1 MSLRGR
7 LIISFT
13 ALLLLAIAAVGFVA
27 SRSVRTILT
36 RQVDQQIAAIA
47 NRGGPL
53 LPQIIQRE
61 SRPQLPRSVAL
72 VLVDEQ
78 GNVIRSAPSGF
89 RDNPD
94 PLPDLSGTDLTSR
107 HAGFA
112 PARTGRFEYRILV
125 VPTPSSGTV
134 VLAIPLHQVADAQ
147 RQVIRAMLVA
157 GSIVAALGAL
167 ATWLTVRRELRPVE
181 DMVETAEAIAAG
193 DLTRRVPDTSPATE
207 LGRLGHSLNEMLA
220 HIEHAVATE
229 RDAKERLRQ
238 FVGDAS
244 HELRTPIAAISG
256 YAQLYERG
264 GLTES
269 DDLDRAMGRIASES
283 KRMQKLVE
291 DLLALARLD
300 QVPLSVPARVD
311 LVKLA
316 RVAILDAGAIDPEH
330 RISFDSP
337 PSLIVTGDESQLTQ
351 VIANLLAN
359 ARQHTP
365 PRTPVEVGLS
375 ASKGRAIL
383 TVTDHGPGIPDE
395 AIERIFERF
404 YRIDSSR
411 SRARGGS
418 GLGLAIV
425 SAIVASH
432 NGTISAENAPGAG
445 ARITVSLPLAPD

>member
-13 ALLLLAIAAVGFVA
+13 ALLLLAIATVGFVA

-36 RQVDQQIAAIA
+36 HQVDQEIAAIA

-53 LPQIIQRE
+53 LPQVIQGE

-72 VLVDEQ
+72 LLVDDQ
-78 GNVIRSAPSGF
+78 GNVIRSTPSGF

-94 PLPDLSGTDLTSR
+94 PLPDLAGTDLSYR

-112 PARTGRFEYRILV
+112 PATRGRFEYRILV
-125 VPTPSSGTV
+125 VPTAGETV

-147 RQVIRAMLVA
+147 RQVIRAMVLA

-193 DLTRRVPDTSPATE
+193 DLTRRVPETNPATE
-207 LGRLGHSLNEMLA
+207 LGRLGGSLNEMLA

-229 RDAKERLRQ
+229 RDAKERLRR

-264 GLTES
+264 ALTDP

-283 KRMQKLVE
+283 NRMEKLVQ

-300 QVPLSVPARVD
+300 HVRPTAHARVD
-311 LVKLA
+311 LVELT
-316 RVAILDAGAIDPEH
+316 RLAILDAKAIDPE
-330 RISFDSP
+330 RPISFEAP
-337 PSLIVTGDESQLTQ
+337 PSLSVMGDESQLTQ
-351 VIANLLAN
+351 VISNLLAN
-359 ARQHTP
+359 ARQHTAP
-365 PRTPVEVGLS
+365 ATPVEVRLS
-375 ASKGRAIL
+375 ASDGRATL
-383 TVTDHGPGIPDE
+383 TVTDHGPGIPED
-395 AIERIFERF
+395 AVDRVFERF
-404 YRIDSSR
+404 YRIDTSR
-411 SRARGGS
+411 SRALGGS

-425 SAIVASH
+425 AAIVASH
-432 NGTISAENAPGAG
+432 DGKISAENAQGAG
-445 ARITVSLPLAPD
+445 AQITVDLPVAPG